1 MDAMIGQPTSTATK
15 WIVGGGLALIIGL
28 IAVVFV
34 RQEIQRRA
42 WPELPV
48 ISSVADF
55 QLTNQLGAAV
65 TLANLRGKVWL
76 ANVIFTRCPG
86 PCLAMSRQLAVLQ
99 KQLPSN
105 DRVRVVTLTID
116 PEFDTPAVLK
126 RYAEKLGA
134 DPARWWFLTGASR
147 ELRRLAIDDLKF
159 VAVDKDAKEQQTPDD
174 LFIHSTYFMAVD
186 RHGRL
191 RAVIESTEP
200 GANEKAVATV
210 NQLLA
215 EP

>member
-34 RQEIQRRA
+34 RQEIQRRSL
-42 WPELPV
+42 PDLPV
-48 ISSVADF
+48 ISSVTDF

-86 PCLAMSRQLAVLQ
+86 PCLAMSRQLAGLQ

-105 DRVRVVTLTID
+105 DHVRVVTLTID
-116 PEFDTPAVLK
+116 PEFDTPAVLQ
-126 RYAEKLGA
+126 RYAEKLSA
-134 DPARWWFLTGASR
+134 DPARWWFLTGATR